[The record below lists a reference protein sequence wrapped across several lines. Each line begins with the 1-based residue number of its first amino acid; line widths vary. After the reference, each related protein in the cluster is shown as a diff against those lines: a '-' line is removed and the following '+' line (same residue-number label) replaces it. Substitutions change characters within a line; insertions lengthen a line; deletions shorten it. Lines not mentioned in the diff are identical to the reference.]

1 MWRERQSSRRDPF
14 VVLAATVE
22 GVAVFVGSYGLALL
36 APRDRVHRAGR
47 VNPGREQK
55 FKAPFGPR
63 RRKEMLPL
71 QVIDS
76 FLLNYNIGQVLLLVF
91 ALGTLGLLGLG
102 SKKVLSLHFGTF
114 GLIFVMTPQAINS
127 KIYLFLGLALI
138 VIAPMLFATA
148 DE

>member
-1 MWRERQSSRRDPF
+1 
-14 VVLAATVE
+14 
-22 GVAVFVGSYGLALL
+22 
-36 APRDRVHRAGR
+36 
-47 VNPGREQK
+47 
-55 FKAPFGPR
+55 
-63 RRKEMLPL
+63 MLPL

-76 FLLNYNIGQVLLLVF
+76 FLLNYNIGQILLLVF

>member
-1 MWRERQSSRRDPF
+1 
-14 VVLAATVE
+14 
-22 GVAVFVGSYGLALL
+22 
-36 APRDRVHRAGR
+36 
-47 VNPGREQK
+47 
-55 FKAPFGPR
+55 
-63 RRKEMLPL
+63 MLPL

-102 SKKVLSLHFGTF
+102 SKKVLGLHFGAF
-114 GLIFVMTPQAINS
+114 GLIFVMTPQAINP
-127 KIYLFLGLALI
+127 KLYLFLGLGLI

>member
-1 MWRERQSSRRDPF
+1 
-14 VVLAATVE
+14 
-22 GVAVFVGSYGLALL
+22 
-36 APRDRVHRAGR
+36 
-47 VNPGREQK
+47 
-55 FKAPFGPR
+55 
-63 RRKEMLPL
+63 MLPL

-102 SKKVLSLHFGTF
+102 SKKVLGLHLGAF

-127 KIYLFLGLALI
+127 KIYLFLGLSLAI
-138 VIAPMLFATA
+138 IGPMVFATA